1 MNRTEPDIRRIRVLQ
16 EAATPEAHA
25 LALQALG
32 LDVVRRES
40 FAEPGEG
47 DFDAT
52 LMIVDRLDSALPK
65 CRRALPQLSE
75 PVVLLYGAGSE
86 VDRVLLYELGADDV
100 APSDL
105 STRELVARLRAI
117 RRRAAFAAAPS
128 RPQADSESG
137 WELAPERR
145 MLWSPCREAIALTHA
160 EAQFIGVLAAARDRV
175 LSRAKAEEIFGRGG
189 ANSRSI
195 DILVSR
201 LRQKISR
208 VNKDFIRTIRGVGY
222 SVTEPIVVRKAPA

>member
-1 MNRTEPDIRRIRVLQ
+1 MERFEPDIRRIRVLQ
-16 EAATPEAHA
+16 EPATPQAHPTA
-25 LALQALG
+25 LRALG
-32 LDVVRRES
+32 MDVIRSETFS
-40 FAEPGEG
+40 DLEG
-47 DFDAT
+47 GDYDAT
-52 LMIVDRLDSALPK
+52 LMIVERLDSALSK
-65 CRRALPQLSE
+65 CRRVLPQIAE
-75 PVVLLYGAGSE
+75 PVVLLYGDGAE

-100 APSDL
+100 VSCDL

-128 RPQADSESG
+128 RPQADAESG

-175 LSRAKAEEIFGRGG
+175 LSRTKAEEIFGRGV